1 MTTPWWGSLDKMS
14 LSLVCWSYVRNS
26 NHDDWIIDP
35 IWSKLFDSITHP
47 LCHSLYQLQMH
58 MSKCMYIDQCMYW
71 LFSSRD
77 VVVLLIHK
85 LHNFTV
91 WMPSWSWHNHH
102 GLYLYR
108 GLNKLICFLRKCPPI
123 YWDAYLSTR
132 TCFHGLSPIFRNSL
146 QTFTQ
151 QCLIHHSKG
160 LKSPTPLPS
169 WLCKLKP
176 NPWSDILD

>member
-14 LSLVCWSYVRNS
+14 VSLVCGSYVRNS
-26 NHDDWIIDP
+26 NQDDWIIDP
-35 IWSKLFDSITHP
+35 TWSKLYDSITHP
-47 LCHSLYQLQMH
+47 LCHSLYRLQMH

-91 WMPSWSWHNHH
+91 WTPSWSWHNHH

-123 YWDAYLSTR
+123 YWEAYLSTR
-132 TCFHGLSPIFRNSL
+132 TCFHGLSSSSTILYKHLLNNAWFIILRVWSPQPPFPLDFANWSPIHEVVF
-146 QTFTQ
+146 
-151 QCLIHHSKG
+151 
-160 LKSPTPLPS
+160 
-169 WLCKLKP
+169 
-176 NPWSDILD
+176 